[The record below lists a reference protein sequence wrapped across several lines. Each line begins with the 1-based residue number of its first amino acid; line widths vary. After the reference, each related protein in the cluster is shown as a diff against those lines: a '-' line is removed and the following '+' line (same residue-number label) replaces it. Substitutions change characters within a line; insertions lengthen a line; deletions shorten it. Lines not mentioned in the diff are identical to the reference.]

1 VSCVH
6 DCSKGGV
13 AVAISEMAILGG
25 VGFNIFIDKIPNSC
39 SNIDSLLFSES
50 HSRYVIG
57 TQEPKAVEKILSGID
72 GLVFSQIGDAY
83 NENVTFKMKSKI
95 LIDTDLRAITT
106 NFMRLEQIMTR

>member
-1 VSCVH
+1 
-6 DCSKGGV
+6 
-13 AVAISEMAILGG
+13 
-25 VGFNIFIDKIPNSC
+25 
-39 SNIDSLLFSES
+39 LLFSES

-83 NENVTFKMKSKI
+83 NENVRFKMKSKI

-106 NFMRLEQIMTR
+106 NFKRLEQIMTR